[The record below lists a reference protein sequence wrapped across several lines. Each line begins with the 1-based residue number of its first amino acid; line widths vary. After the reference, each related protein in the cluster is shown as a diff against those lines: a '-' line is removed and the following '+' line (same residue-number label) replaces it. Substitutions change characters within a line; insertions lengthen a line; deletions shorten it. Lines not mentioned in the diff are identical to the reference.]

1 MAIPLDKQLHFFSG
15 WAICASLLPF
25 TGLAWALFATVLV
38 GAAKELVWDLA
49 LKKGTPDKN
58 DALATAVGG
67 LAGAAI
73 YFIIT
78 AILSHADRF

>member
-1 MAIPLDKQLHFFSG
+1 MTIPLDKQLHFFSG

-58 DALATAVGG
+58 DALATAAGG

-73 YFIIT
+73 HFIAIT
-78 AILSHADRF
+78 ILSHADRF